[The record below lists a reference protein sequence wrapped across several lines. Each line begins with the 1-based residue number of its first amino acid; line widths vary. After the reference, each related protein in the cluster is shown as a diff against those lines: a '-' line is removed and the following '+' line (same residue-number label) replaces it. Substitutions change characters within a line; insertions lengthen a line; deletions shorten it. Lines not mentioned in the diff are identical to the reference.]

1 MNVNKLI
8 RMANQIAAN
17 FEYGAD
23 QAKATASV
31 ADHLRRF
38 WTPEM
43 RAEIIEYVDGG
54 GTGLNPIAALAVAKL
69 AEETPR
75 AFRAT

>member
-1 MNVNKLI
+1 MDVDKLV

-23 QAKATASV
+23 EGKVAADV

-43 RAEIIEYVDGG
+43 RAQIIQYRTGG
-54 GTGLNPIAALAVAKL
+54 GTGLNKIAALAVVKL
-69 AEETPR
+69 VEEKPR
-75 AFRAT
+75 AA